1 MGRLTGHS
9 RELLGRK
16 DIERLREHGRT
27 VKHLLAM
34 GSASDPKVRNG
45 SPELTLRSQTTL
57 T

>member
-16 DIERLREHGRT
+16 DIKRLSEHGRT
-27 VKHLLAM
+27 VKHLLTM
-34 GSASDPKVRNG
+34 GSASDPKVRSVNL
-45 SPELTLRSQTTL
+45 ELTLRSQTML